1 MSTDVSLSSGSSAVL
16 EPKNYR
22 EKLRFLPWYFWL
34 LSATILLL
42 NAAQWGV
49 LYWQIPYTQ
58 SVVFLHYTIYF
69 GVDMTGAWWRLLV
82 LPGAGLLLFF
92 MNWVMVLR
100 NYYRR
105 PLIAWVSLIVSL
117 VLNILLA
124 IGLYFIIQIN
134 T

>member
-1 MSTDVSLSSGSSAVL
+1 MSTDALPSTATAL

-22 EKLRFLPWYFWL
+22 ERLRFLPWYFWL
-34 LSATILLL
+34 VSLVVLLI

-49 LYWQIPYTQ
+49 LYWQVPYTE

-69 GVDMTGAWWRLLV
+69 GVDMTGAWWRLLI

-92 MNWVMVLR
+92 VNWVMVLR

-105 PLIAWVSLIVSL
+105 PLIAWVALITSLL
-117 VLNILLA
+117 FNILLA
-124 IGLYFIIQIN
+124 VGLYFIIQIN
-134 T
+134 I